1 MRRLIDKLFR
11 RLALAILDRAD
22 ERHLHPKRILL
33 EEAQR
38 QSADYA
44 RDHMMGAMILDRR
57 DEILDLALARA
68 PEDGLLLEFGVANGD
83 SIRHL
88 AARTG
93 RTIHGFDSFEGLP
106 EDWPGRHE
114 GKGHY
119 STGGNLPPVPATVRL
134 HKGTFDRTLPAF
146 LAAEA
151 GAAALIHMDCDL
163 YASTKTVFDAL
174 AGRIGPGT
182 VILFDEYFNF
192 VGWRE
197 QEFKAFHEFLA
208 ETGLGYRYLAWSY
221 QQAAVIIE
229 AKA

>member
-38 QSADYA
+38 QSAEYA
-44 RDHMMGAMILDRR
+44 REHMRGAMILDRR
-57 DEILDLALARA
+57 EEILDLALARA
-68 PEDGLLLEFGVANGD
+68 PEDGVLLEFGVASGD

-88 AARTG
+88 AGRTG
-93 RTIHGFDSFEGLP
+93 RTIHGFDSFQGLP

-119 STGGNLPPVPATVRL
+119 STDGRLPEVPPTVRL
-134 HKGTFDRTLPAF
+134 HKGTFDDTLPAF
-146 LAAEA
+146 LAKET
-151 GAAALIHMDCDL
+151 GTAALIHMDCDL
-163 YASTKTVFDAL
+163 YTSTKTVLDAL
-174 AGRIGPGT
+174 ADRIAPGT

-197 QEFKAFHEFLA
+197 HEFKAFHEFLV
-208 ETGLGYRYLAWSY
+208 ESGLGYRYLAWSY